1 MPGTSTNPVILTN
14 EERRELESRA
24 HKHASPYNDVIRA
37 KIVVLA
43 AQNLP
48 NDVIASRLGTSR
60 KIVSKWRKRFC
71 LARLAGLETVP
82 EPIAIDLPKPFAS
95 RLTSLYAGEPQLGDD
110 GMEHPIDATKVSV
123 AQGMWLYSLCC
134 KVRPRKTLE
143 IGFAYG
149 FSTVFFLAAISR
161 NGIGHHTA
169 VDPFQRQFW
178 HGVGLQNIRQLGMEE
193 KLRFVEML
201 SFPPLIG
208 FAAAGEQFDVI
219 FIDGNH
225 RFDDVLVDF
234 TLACG
239 VCPVGG
245 HIILDDMR
253 MPSVQKVVG
262 FIRANRKDF
271 VSVKALVENT
281 AAFRRVGPDTR
292 EWDHFRDFRRA
303 SPISSPDSWDDRVR
317 RVKQTIVGLVPRSD
331 SFILVD
337 EERLGMGDSVSGRR
351 RVPFLERNG
360 EYWGI
365 PTDDEHAIREIERL
379 RRGGASFIVFSW
391 LTFWWLDHYSG
402 MCRHLYMN
410 SRCVLEDDRLLVFDL
425 REKAMSG

>member
-37 KIVVLA
+37 KIILLA

-95 RLTSLYAGEPQLGDD
+95 RLTSLYAGEPQLGED
-110 GMEHPIDATKVSV
+110 GMEHPIDTTKVSV

-201 SFPPLIG
+201 SFPALIG

-253 MPSVQKVVG
+253 MPSVQKAVG

-271 VSVKALVENT
+271 VPVKALVQNT

-292 EWDHFRDFRRA
+292 EWDHFRDFRSA
-303 SPISSPDSWDDRVR
+303 SPISSPNSWDDQVR
-317 RVKQTIVGLVPRSD
+317 RVKQTIVGLVPRRD

-360 EYWGI
+360 EYWGM

-379 RRGGASFIVFSW
+379 RQGGASFILFPW

-402 MCRHLYMN
+402 MRRHLYTN
-410 SRCVLEDDRLLVFDL
+410 SRCVLEDDRLVAFDL
-425 REKAMSG
+425 REKTMSG